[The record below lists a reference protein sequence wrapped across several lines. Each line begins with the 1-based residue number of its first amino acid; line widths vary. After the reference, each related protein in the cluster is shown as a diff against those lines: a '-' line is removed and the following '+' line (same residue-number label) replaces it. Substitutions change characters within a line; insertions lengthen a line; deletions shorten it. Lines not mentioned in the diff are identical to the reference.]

1 MTTIIW
7 ISVFWSVFGFVVLL
21 LSAAEGDCI
30 LGAEGL
36 EFVNPVYIYRKCRVN
51 AFGAILVAFL
61 FSLICPIG
69 TICYWIYKLCTVG
82 RKEDI

>member
-1 MTTIIW
+1 M
-7 ISVFWSVFGFVVLL
+7 WSAIGFASLL
-21 LSAAEGDCI
+21 DMAANGEYIFDAEGI
-30 LGAEGL
+30 
-36 EFVNPVYIYRKCRVN
+36 EFVNPVFIYKKCRVN

>member
-1 MTTIIW
+1 MIIIIW
-7 ISVFWSVFGFVVLL
+7 ISILWSLLGFVLL
-21 LSAAEGDCI
+21 LFFAMEGGI
-30 LGAEGL
+30 LDAQGF
-36 EFVNPVYIYRKCRVN
+36 EFVNPVYIYKNSLVN
-51 AFGAILVAFL
+51 AFGTILMTFL

>member
-1 MTTIIW
+1 MITIIW
-7 ISVFWSVFGFVVLL
+7 VSILWSILGFATLL
-21 LSAAEGDCI
+21 FSTMDGNYILDAEGI
-30 LGAEGL
+30 

-82 RKEDI
+82 RK

>member
-7 ISVFWSVFGFVVLL
+7 ISILWSILGFVLL
-21 LSAAEGDCI
+21 LFSAMEGGI
-30 LGAEGL
+30 LDAQGF
-36 EFVNPVYIYRKCRVN
+36 EFVNPVYIYKNCRVN

-61 FSLICPIG
+61 LSLICPIG